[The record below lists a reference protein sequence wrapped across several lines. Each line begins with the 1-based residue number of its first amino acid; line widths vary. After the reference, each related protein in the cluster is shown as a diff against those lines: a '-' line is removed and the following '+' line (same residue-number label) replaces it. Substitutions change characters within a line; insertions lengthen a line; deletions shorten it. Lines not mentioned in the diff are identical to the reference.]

1 MKRAFIIALI
11 ISLLMLTFLN
21 GCSRKVVNTKS
32 LEKVDTETTQKA
44 VISETTQDKTNINVV
59 AESDELEISPIDNT
73 KPVTINGKSYFN
85 AKIKATKSKVNTN
98 TLNDIT
104 TAKNAVI
111 EAKVKENIVKQTK
124 VKDSKKEDYSILY
137 LMGIAIV
144 LIAGYLY
151 FKFK

>member
-1 MKRAFIIALI
+1 MRKEISIIVV
-11 ISLLMLTFLN
+11 LLFLSC
-21 GCSRKVVNTKS
+21 GTRKVSNTKTS
-32 LEKVDTETTQKA
+32 ETTQTETIQKA
-44 VISETTQDKTNINVV
+44 VISEATQDKSNINIV

-85 AKIKATKSKVNTN
+85 ARIKATKSKVNTN
-98 TLNDIT
+98 TINDIT

-111 EAKVKENIVKQTK
+111 EAQVKENSIKETK

-137 LMGIAIV
+137 LMGIALV

>member
-11 ISLLMLTFLN
+11 ISFLMLTFLN

-59 AESDELEISPIDNT
+59 AESNEFEYTPIDNT
-73 KPVTINGKSYFN
+73 KPFTINGKIYFN
-85 AKIKATKSKVNTN
+85 ARIKATKSKANTN
-98 TLNDIT
+98 TVNDIT

>member
-1 MKRAFIIALI
+1 MRKLTSIIVV
-11 ISLLMLTFLN
+11 LLFLSC
-21 GCSRKVVNTKS
+21 GTRKVSTTKTS
-32 LEKVDTETTQKA
+32 ETTQTETTQKA
-44 VISETTQDKTNINVV
+44 VITETTKDKSNTNIV
-59 AESDELEISPIDNT
+59 AESDELEITPIDNN
-73 KPVTINGKSYFN
+73 KPITINGKSYFN
-85 AKIKATKSKVNTN
+85 ARIKAKKSKVNTN

-111 EAKVKENIVKQTK
+111 EVKAKENTVKKTK
-124 VKDSKKEDYSILY
+124 AKDSKKEDYSILY